1 MKKTQLMLTLLLTAA
16 MLLAGFGSAQA
27 IPYKRVTYT
36 ITSIEH
42 NTSYN
47 QLEVTFTRTGD
58 TPFSEQSSSYK
69 ITVPISSLNGG
80 GSGSYSL
87 MLADGFG
94 LTIYWTKN
102 DSVQFTN
109 NSFTI
114 TNSGGSISYSLNWF
128 NSPYYVT
135 HIKMTDAAGTQIMR
149 SSHPAQDINLDL
161 LDVFQGHLD
170 FSSYNPF
177 GSITI
182 DYTDSPQIT
191 SFTAIDEVNHIY
203 QIATPQDLKR
213 LSDYVNGSYNT
224 SAGKT
229 FRQTANISFDGYDT
243 NFTPIGRNDD
253 TNSGNESFKGTYD
266 GQGYYISGVRVKSD
280 TGIAIGLFGRVQDGG
295 TIQNVV
301 LGNSTFTGKYSIGGI
316 VGYLINSTVRNC
328 RVEQNVEVL
337 AGSDNSE
344 NIGGI
349 VGRMY
354 NGTVIGCTS
363 LAWLGINGKTGCQAY
378 GGIAGQN
385 NNGTIQNCFSDLYRY
400 PTDNVTYA
408 GRIVGLNYSGSQLIN
423 NYYHSTF
430 GRGVGISDSAVGQ
443 DASGARYAQTVS
455 LGSNIAIEGTE
466 TTYNVSRITTIG
478 SVAMRY
484 GNNNILYSG
493 ATQQL
498 TLQYTGLFPDGST
511 LAYTVKQGDT
521 DITSQVL
528 SGHTLT
534 MPDNNISITA
544 TVTTQAWEGEGT
556 QQNPYKIAYPSQLVK
571 LANEVNAGTDY
582 SGKYF
587 EQTADL
593 VFDGTANN
601 YTPIGGDEKYF
612 KGHYDGKGLTI
623 SGINAQGKWYVGLF
637 GLIGSNAVVENVI
650 LSNSSFVG
658 NTKYV
663 GGITGN
669 SYNKACTIRNCHVM
683 SSVTISAGANGTNI
697 YGFGGI
703 AGGNSG
709 TIEGCTCAAT
719 LKDNNYT
726 GTKQYGGI
734 AGYVDNGT
742 IKDCLFTGSI
752 ETSSGT
758 QNIGSIVGA
767 EANQVPKYYN
777 CCYTGDIKGVNGDDL
792 SSEETNRITH
802 RVFTVSAA
810 QGLSLAT
817 AGNGTTYNAD
827 YGIVAFSNY
836 LFYNGCFY
844 APSLANVSLNIINNI
859 PSYDIAAYQVDYG
872 TLDVTAN
879 PYKLTMPDQ
888 KNVTVSAVIAPKGEI
903 TVTGGRYKGRYW
915 ATFYHSTGRYTLPAD
930 ASAFTMNS
938 DYKLYRL
945 GTDGKTI
952 PANTAVVIISD
963 SPSTTLTV
971 SDGTSSVTING
982 GGNILQGT
990 EDRIDADSITG
1001 GKVHV
1006 MSIEHNVL
1014 GFYEYMN
1021 SNVHYIPAN
1030 RAYIVK

>member
-102 DSVQFTN
+102 DRVQFTN

-161 LDVFQGHLD
+161 PDVFQGHLN

-229 FRQTANISFDGYDT
+229 FRQTANISFDGYET
-243 NFTPIGRNDD
+243 NFTPIGRNDE
-253 TNSGNESFKGTYD
+253 NSDNLSFKGTYD

-280 TGIAIGLFGRVQDGG
+280 TGEAIGLFGRVKGG

-301 LGNSTFTGKYSIGGI
+301 LGNSTFTGKFSIGGI
-316 VGYLINSTVRNC
+316 VGFLLNGTVRNC

-337 AGSDNSE
+337 AGSNNSK
-344 NIGGI
+344 NLGGI
-349 VGRMY
+349 VGRND
-354 NGTVIGCTS
+354 NGTIIGCTS
-363 LAWLGINGKTGCQAY
+363 LASLGINSKTGCQSF

-400 PTDNVTYA
+400 PQSDVTYA

-423 NYYHSTF
+423 NYYHSTS

-443 DASGARYAQTVS
+443 DASGARYARTIS

-466 TTYNVSRITTIG
+466 TTYNVGRITAIG

-493 ATQQL
+493 ATQQF
-498 TLQYTGLFPDGST
+498 TLQYTGPFPDGSILT
-511 LAYTVKQGDT
+511 YTVKQGDN
-521 DITSQVL
+521 DITSTYL
-528 SGHTLT
+528 SDHTLT
-534 MPDNNISITA
+534 MPDNDISITA
-544 TVTTQAWEGEGT
+544 TVTTQAWEGDGS
-556 QQNPYKIAYPSQLVK
+556 QGNPYKITYPSQLVK

-601 YTPIGGDEKYF
+601 YTPIGGYIGGNDRF
-612 KGHYDGKGLTI
+612 FTGHYDGKGLTI
-623 SGINAQGKWYVGLF
+623 SGINIQNGYSYVGLF
-637 GLIGSNAVVENVI
+637 GEVGGTAVVENVI

-658 NTKYV
+658 KQLYV
-663 GGITGN
+663 GGIAGN
-669 SYNKACTIRNCHVM
+669 NYNSTIRNCHVT
-683 SSVTISAGANGTNI
+683 SSVTISPGASGSRN
-697 YGFGGI
+697 FGGI
-703 AGGNSG
+703 AGENYG
-709 TIEGCTCAAT
+709 TIEGCTSAAT
-719 LKDNNYT
+719 LKNNNYT
-726 GTKQYGGI
+726 DSKNFGGI
-734 AGYVDNGT
+734 AGYVYYGT
-742 IKDCLFTGSI
+742 IKDCLFTGTITAGS
-752 ETSSGT
+752 T
-758 QNIGSIVGA
+758 QIIGSIVGK
-767 EANQVPKYYN
+767 EENNGSKYYN
-777 CCYTGDIKGVNGDDL
+777 CCYTGSIGGVSGSDF
-792 SSEETNRITH
+792 EETNRITH

-844 APSLANVSLNIINNI
+844 APSLADVSLNIINNI

-938 DYKLYRL
+938 EYKLYRL

-963 SPSTTLTV
+963 SHSTTLTV